1 MVVISWS
8 DHRGNWR
15 DAGFSNDASPK
26 IGKPC
31 HRVTVVGAERS
42 IPLRGTRT
50 FCEGPAELQPHILG
64 PAVLREQQILYHDLR
79 RIARRGGIFFADP
92 VLRGRLPAMR
102 IHGGAGAGVRRSA
115 GKIPAVWS
123 GSSALRPCGLAIRRC
138 GRTFVGVNPA
148 DTPSA
153 GAPGGRSV
161 WGAARRP
168 CVRRCQMAPIQSAWR
183 ASRRKTGMVASG
195 AAAVTVRPPGWT
207 APVCSSVQ
215 SAPAGR

>member
-1 MVVISWS
+1 MVVNSWS
-8 DHRGNWR
+8 DHRGKWR

-26 IGKPC
+26 ISKPC
-31 HRVTVVGAERS
+31 RRVTVVGAERS

-79 RIARRGGIFFADP
+79 RIARRGGIDAHSR
-92 VLRGRLPAMR
+92 RGRCWRPAER
-102 IHGGAGAGVRRSA
+102 RQDTGCLVRR
-115 GKIPAVWS
+115 PWVAV
-123 GSSALRPCGLAIRRC
+123 LPCGRAVCRSEPGGHAVSRRPRRPFRLGGLPGGPARRPWVAVLPC

-161 WGAARRP
+161 WGATRRLFGPAVLPCGHAVWRFDAAARRL
-168 CVRRCQMAPIQSAWR
+168 SA
-183 ASRRKTGMVASG
+183 
-195 AAAVTVRPPGWT
+195 
-207 APVCSSVQ
+207 
-215 SAPAGR
+215 

>member
-1 MVVISWS
+1 MPPRHS
-8 DHRGNWR
+8 
-15 DAGFSNDASPK
+15 
-26 IGKPC
+26 C
-31 HRVTVVGAERS
+31 RS
-42 IPLRGTRT
+42 RT
-50 FCEGPAELQPHILG
+50 IYPAELQPHILG

-92 VLRGRLPAMR
+92 VLRGAV
-102 IHGGAGAGVRRSA
+102 AGDAHSRRGRWGVRRSA

-123 GSSALRPCGLAIRRC
+123 GGFALRPDVCRCEPGGHAVGRRPWQPFRLGGCPAAVWSGGPAVRPGVAILPC

-168 CVRRCQMAPIQSAWR
+168 CVRRCQRAPIQSAWR

>member
-1 MVVISWS
+1 MVVNSWS
-8 DHRGNWR
+8 DHQGNWR
-15 DAGFSNDASPK
+15 GTEFSSDASPK
-26 IGKPC
+26 ISKPC
-31 HRVTVVGAERS
+31 RRVTVVGAERS

-64 PAVLREQQILYHDLR
+64 PAVLREQQILYHELR

-92 VLRGRLPAMR
+92 VLRGDCRRCAFTAGPVLASGWAPARYRLFGPAAM
-102 IHGGAGAGVRRSA
+102 G
-115 GKIPAVWS
+115 S
-123 GSSALRPCGLAIRRC
+123 GSALRPDVCR
-138 GRTFVGVNPA
+138 
-148 DTPSA
+148 SE
-153 GAPGGRSV
+153 PGGHAVGQRP
-161 WGAARRP
+161 WRPFRLGAAWRP
-168 CVRRCQMAPIQSAWR
+168 CVRRRQRAPIQSAWR

>member
-1 MVVISWS
+1 MVVNSWS

-15 DAGFSNDASPK
+15 GTGFSNDAPPK

-115 GKIPAVWS
+115 GKIPAVPS
-123 GSSALRPCGLAIRRC
+123 GGPAVRPWVAVLPCGQTVCRC
-138 GRTFVGVNPA
+138 E
-148 DTPSA
+148 
-153 GAPGGRSV
+153 PGGHAVSRRPPAAVPSG
-161 WGAARRP
+161 GAARRLFRRAVPP
-168 CVRRCQMAPIQSAWR
+168 CGHGWRFCPAARRL
-183 ASRRKTGMVASG
+183 
-195 AAAVTVRPPGWT
+195 
-207 APVCSSVQ
+207 SV
-215 SAPAGR
+215 

>member
-15 DAGFSNDASPK
+15 GTEFSSDTSPK
-26 IGKPC
+26 IRKPC
-31 HRVTVVGAERS
+31 RRVTVVGAERS

-92 VLRGRLPAMR
+92 VLRGRLPAMH
-102 IHGGAGAGVRRSA
+102 IHSGAGAGGRRSA

-138 GRTFVGVNPA
+138 GQTFVGVNPA

-153 GAPGGRSV
+153 GAPGGRPV
-161 WGAARRP
+161 WGAARRLFSPAVLP
-168 CVRRCQMAPIQSAWR
+168 CGHAVWR
-183 ASRRKTGMVASG
+183 FD
-195 AAAVTVRPPGWT
+195 AAVGRL
-207 APVCSSVQ
+207 SV
-215 SAPAGR
+215 